1 MPSHLWIEANFL
13 VIIQVCCLALVQ
25 NGNQKNWS
33 SYRKLPNLVDLKVAN
48 SRKDFRFRIRSL
60 WSELARC
67 RAELSPPSSVRS
79 PCWSLWSCASPFSG
93 PGCQLFL
100 PARVRPTTTSSKI
113 SCQATILSGSRPSS
127 TSIFATEYRRPQPP
141 GPLQCPLIQVG
152 AWPYS
157 PIVCLSLLEWLSHRF
172 PRIPY
177 NQFYLWLWA
186 FLEIAL

>member
-1 MPSHLWIEANFL
+1 MPSHLWIEVNFL

-33 SYRKLPNLVDLKVAN
+33 SYRKLPNLVDLKVAT
-48 SRKDFRFRIRSL
+48 SCKDFRFLIRSFEANWL
-60 WSELARC
+60 GVEQSW
-67 RAELSPPSSVRS
+67 SPPSSVRS

-152 AWPYS
+152 AWPFS
-157 PIVCLSLLEWLSHRF
+157 PIVR
-172 PRIPY
+172 
-177 NQFYLWLWA
+177 
-186 FLEIAL
+186 